1 MPDSRNTV
9 SPGRLAAIR
18 ADAAK
23 FGRLTALREELR
35 NEPNFETQ
43 PEQNEPTCTPS
54 QTNPS
59 RPERPIPLADR

>member
-9 SPGRLAAIR
+9 SPDRLAANR
-18 ADAAK
+18 ANAAK

-59 RPERPIPLADR
+59 PPRKAEPFG